1 MVTTREQLKNLYKD
15 LEEFKKLL
23 MDSPVICKIVARELL
38 NLIDEVRGY
47 DEEWLKKN
55 HKNIEL
61 LKSVYHNG
69 NNLKEFVE
77 MLSVELIGYLND
89 NAYTLY
95 SYWGCL
101 IQFTLKNDWLGI
113 NLRGYA
119 TSVTLKG
126 VKVKAVKGRLATR
139 GEIKSIEDIDNI
151 PNSWLEEYNDWIE
164 LDLTKE

>member
-1 MVTTREQLKNLYKD
+1 MATTRKQLKYLYKD
-15 LEEFKKLL
+15 LQDFKKLL
-23 MDSPVICKIVARELL
+23 MNSPVICKIVARELL

-77 MLSVELIGYLND
+77 MLSVELIEYLND

-95 SYWGCL
+95 SYWG
-101 IQFTLKNDWLGI
+101 
-113 NLRGYA
+113 
-119 TSVTLKG
+119 
-126 VKVKAVKGRLATR
+126 RLDTR
-139 GEIKSIEDIDNI
+139 GEIKYIEDIDNI

>member
-1 MVTTREQLKNLYKD
+1 METTREQLKYLFKD

-23 MDSPVICKIVARELL
+23 INRPIICKIISRELL

-69 NNLKEFVE
+69 SNLKEFVE
-77 MLSVELIGYLND
+77 MLSVERIGYLND

-101 IQFTLKNDWLGI
+101 IQFTL
-113 NLRGYA
+113 NL
-119 TSVTLKG
+119 L
-126 VKVKAVKGRLATR
+126 
-139 GEIKSIEDIDNI
+139 
-151 PNSWLEEYNDWIE
+151 
-164 LDLTKE
+164 